1 MDRYQNMS
9 HILLNN
15 NMLTARIFRRGFA
28 TYTPKIAIIGAGA
41 GGLSLSTQLLREKIV
56 KPSELLV
63 VDSTPYHSY
72 HGFSTM
78 IAGGYFGDT
87 DKAVDRWNNLY
98 HRPIKKAFP
107 KEIKL
112 LSSLAKTFMPEQKK
126 FITESGDEITY
137 EILVLSPG
145 LRHNFDVIEGAKE
158 ALADPNSNVASMF
171 DGLFG
176 GRKMNRI
183 RVGLKEGTAVF
194 ANTPQPAKCGGAPL
208 KVCFLIEEY
217 LQKKGIRDKVDVHF
231 FNADKFLFPIPKYTV
246 ILDKLVKERNI
257 ITHYDMLLTK
267 IDKERKIATFQS
279 KADSKITQEIRY
291 DSLHIAPHFAP
302 LSAIKASP
310 FVKENGYL
318 DVDVKTLQHPKY
330 KDVFCIGDA
339 ADIPTSKTAA
349 AITVQTPIV
358 VHNIKKVL
366 NKETP
371 NAIYDGYSV
380 CPIFTGKDR
389 MLFCETLFQVPYHS
403 YLMPN
408 NRPKW
413 SYYFVSRYFMPAF
426 YWWFVPRGIW
436 HGKRFI
442 FKPKYK

>member
-1 MDRYQNMS
+1 VS
-9 HILLNN
+9 HELNKV
-15 NMLTARIFRRGFA
+15 MAIAKVLSRGFA
-28 TYTPKIAIIGAGA
+28 TYRPKVAIIGAGA

-78 IAGGYFGDT
+78 IAGGYFGET
-87 DKAVDRWNNLY
+87 DKAVNRWSRFF
-98 HRPIKKAFP
+98 HRPIKEVFK
-107 KEIKL
+107 KEMKVL
-112 LSSLAKTFMPEQKK
+112 PSLAKTFIPEEKK
-126 FITESGDEITY
+126 FITENGDEIIY
-137 EILVLSPG
+137 ELLVLSPG
-145 LRHNFDVIEGAKE
+145 LRHNFDLIEGAKE

-171 DGLFG
+171 DGFFG

-183 RVGLKEGTAVF
+183 RVGIKEGTAVF

-208 KVCFLIEEY
+208 KICFLIEEY
-217 LQKKGIRDKVDVHF
+217 LKKKGIRDKVDVHF
-231 FNADKFLFPIPKYTV
+231 FNADKLLFPVPQYAA

-257 ITHYDMLLTK
+257 ITHYDMLITK
-267 IDKERKIATFQS
+267 IDKERRIATFQS
-279 KADSKITQEIRY
+279 KVDSNITQEIHY
-291 DSLHIAPHFAP
+291 DALHIAPHFVP
-302 LSAIKASP
+302 LSTIKASP
-310 FVKENGYL
+310 FAKQNGYL
-318 DVDVKTLQHPKY
+318 DVDIHTLQHNKY
-330 KDVFCIGDA
+330 KDVFCIGDG

-349 AITVQTPIV
+349 AITAQTPVV
-358 VHNIKKVL
+358 VHNIKRLL

-371 NAIYDGYSV
+371 NAKYNGYSV
-380 CPIFTGKDR
+380 CPIFTGKKR
-389 MLFCETLFQVPYHS
+389 MLFCETLFKEPYHS

-413 SYYFVSRYFMPAF
+413 SYYFVSRYFMPLF

-442 FKPKYK
+442 FKPRYK